1 MNLNIVNIKNKEVEK
16 FDFNFDDSI
25 EINRKAISQVV
36 KWQLSKRRS
45 GTASTKNRAMVNASN
60 KKPFK
65 QKGTGNAR
73 AGSRTSPIWRGG
85 GVIFGP
91 TPKDWAINVPKKIKK
106 LALMHTMLYKVK
118 QKSLIVIDE
127 LNIESRK
134 TKDFIALIKPL
145 NLSNKVLIISDDS
158 NDNMYLASR
167 NLGNVKVIKSVGVN
181 VYDLLNYKSILI
193 DKKALS
199 SLLERLK

>member
-1 MNLNIVNIKNKEVEK
+1 
-16 FDFNFDDSI
+16 
-25 EINRKAISQVV
+25 
-36 KWQLSKRRS
+36 
-45 GTASTKNRAMVNASN
+45 
-60 KKPFK
+60 
-65 QKGTGNAR
+65 
-73 AGSRTSPIWRGG
+73 
-85 GVIFGP
+85 
-91 TPKDWAINVPKKIKK
+91 
-106 LALMHTMLYKVK
+106 MHTILYKVE

-134 TKDFIALIKPL
+134 TKDFIELIKPL

>member
-134 TKDFIALIKPL
+134 TKDFIELIKPL